1 MLLSVCSR
9 REISMVQD
17 IFVGV
22 LCVIAVAAGVCVW
35 WLDNGGTEEKKKTDE
50 SEEYSDEKN

>member
-22 LCVIAVAAGVCVW
+22 LCVIAVAAGVWVW
-35 WLDNGGTEEKKKTDE
+35 WLDHGGREEKEKKDE
-50 SEEYSDEKN
+50 GEEYSDEKN